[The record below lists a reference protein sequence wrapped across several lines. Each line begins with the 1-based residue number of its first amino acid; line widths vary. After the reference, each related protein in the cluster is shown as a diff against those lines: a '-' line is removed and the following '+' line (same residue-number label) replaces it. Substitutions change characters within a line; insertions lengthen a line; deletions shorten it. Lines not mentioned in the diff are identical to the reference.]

1 MGEAVMALGGL
12 ARLLAE
18 AERADDQRRRQI
30 LEDADRE
37 YRRYKESLSALPA
50 ALKANDEAADAAAAA
65 LPVEAAP

>member
-18 AERADDQRRRQI
+18 AERADDARRRQI

-37 YRRYKESLSALPA
+37 YRRYKESLAALPA
-50 ALKANDEAADAAAAA
+50 ALAANDAAADALAAA
-65 LPVEAAP
+65 LPEAVS